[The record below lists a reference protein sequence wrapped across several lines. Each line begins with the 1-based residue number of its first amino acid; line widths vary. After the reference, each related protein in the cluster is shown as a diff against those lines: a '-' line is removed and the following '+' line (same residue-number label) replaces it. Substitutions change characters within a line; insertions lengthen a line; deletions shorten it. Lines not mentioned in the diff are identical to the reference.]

1 MDRDFSLPNQYY
13 TKVLRLFFYQVL
25 TQIHRLLLKILSQN
39 ISFKLDITKIP
50 QKFLNLETFVVF
62 FMLVKILYSTFSK
75 LKILKK
81 IFFFNDLNSQFP

>member
-81 IFFFNDLNSQFP
+81 IFFFNDFNSQFP

>member
-62 FMLVKILYSTFSK
+62 LCW
-75 LKILKK
+75 LKILIL
-81 IFFFNDLNSQFP
+81 IFQK